1 MDPNPGAKIRVL
13 IIDDSLIVRGI
24 LRTSLASHP
33 RIEVVGMAVDGEDG
47 LSKIQSLRP
56 DVVTLDVEMPKVN
69 GIQVLERVGG
79 KLPVAFVM
87 CSTLTKAGA
96 SVTLEALS
104 KGAFDY
110 VSANPANGGFAG
122 NAEFRTELHT
132 KVSAAAASRG
142 RAHDSPHKHREIL
155 RSTASAEQGARL
167 GRRHRNQ
174 LRAAD
179 AAPVSSGVSERLC
192 ADCHHAAHAGGIY
205 RVFRALLERDR
216 VDACEAGGGWRSPSE
231 RNDSGCRPGSHHL
244 KLVRAGIDLKVRL
257 DDGPKV
263 SGHRPSADAMF
274 ASLAL
279 SGAGRVVG
287 VVMTGMGHDG
297 AEGIRA
303 LSSSGAWTLAQDEA
317 SCLVYGMP
325 KAAAATGV
333 LDEVVS
339 LGPATG
345 RISHHP
351 TRYAPAS
358 VNAGRSN
365 RPSFLTSAGLNG
377 AGN

>member
-110 VSANPANGGFAG
+110 VAKPSNGGFAG

-132 KVSAAAASRG
+132 KVLAAAASRG
-142 RAHDSPHKHREIL
+142 RVRTIHRTNIVK
-155 RSTASAEQGARL
+155 SSAPQLPPNKARGWVVAIGISCGGPQTL
-167 GRRHRNQ
+167 HQ
-174 LRAAD
+174 FLPAFPSDFVPIVITQHMPAAFTESF
-179 AAPVSSGVSERLC
+179 AQRLN
-192 ADCHHAAHAGGIY
+192 ADCAM
-205 RVFRALLERDR
+205 RVKQAEDGEVLQNGTILI
-216 VDACEAGGGWRSPSE
+216 A
-231 RNDSGCRPGSHHL
+231 PGSHHL

-339 LGPATG
+339 LEALPG
-345 RISHHP
+345 RISHCIQ
-351 TRYAPAS
+351 RGMRPAS
-358 VNAGRSN
+358 VGAGRD
-365 RPSFLTSAGLNG
+365 
-377 AGN
+377 